1 MQIKNLIRYILI
13 LVFIMV
19 LLQSCGS
26 NVPSPSPIIDTIS
39 TATLTPNPT
48 LPSATET
55 TAPTLTFTP
64 APTIARVLI
73 VTFDGLR
80 PDAIAEA
87 NMVNVLAL
95 MQSGAY
101 TLSAQTIMPSL
112 TLPAHASM
120 FVGTCPA
127 KHIVRWNEYVPQNG
141 YARGTDVFDLAKA
154 AGLRTAMV
162 VGKEKLRQITEPS
175 STDYFAFIDETDKI
189 DDFTTVERLALDQIR
204 QGFHLL
210 FVHFPNGDLAGH
222 EFGWMSREQL
232 KAYTRD
238 DRAFGSLIQS
248 LKDHALYEST
258 IIIVTSDH
266 GGHEMTHGTDSPE
279 DMTIPWI
286 ISGPRVQ
293 PGQLSSQVQ
302 IMDTAATIAYVLGLP
317 QQPEWDGV
325 PVFEAFGAPVT
336 EQSKECESF

>member
-1 MQIKNLIRYILI
+1 
-13 LVFIMV
+13 
-19 LLQSCGS
+19 
-26 NVPSPSPIIDTIS
+26 
-39 TATLTPNPT
+39 
-48 LPSATET
+48 
-55 TAPTLTFTP
+55 
-64 APTIARVLI
+64 
-73 VTFDGLR
+73 DGLR

-87 NMVNVLAL
+87 SMENVLTL
-95 MQSGAY
+95 MQAGAF

-162 VGKEKLRQITEPS
+162 VGKEKLAQITEPAS
-175 STDYFAFIDETDKI
+175 LDYFSFVDETDKI
-189 DDFTTVERLALDQIR
+189 DDFTTVERLALEQVR
-204 QGFHLL
+204 LGFNLL

-222 EFGWMSREQL
+222 EFGWISREQL
-232 KAYTRD
+232 KAFARD
-238 DRAFGSLIQS
+238 DHVFGSLIQS
-248 LKDHALYEST
+248 LKDHGLYEST

-279 DMTIPWI
+279 DLTIPWI

-293 PGQLSSQVQ
+293 PGQLTSQVH